1 MYLILNNI
9 DTGALYAKRITEQVN
24 RAEFQ
29 VSYAHDKFAAVEKI
43 INIFIENNFNH
54 NLDGVEEILI
64 DALADNKSS
73 TIQAI
78 RKTFSKHG
86 EMVKIM
92 LEETEFSS
100 LSRFLIST
108 KEKEVACKMT
118 QRIDMTIQEMY
129 KESYYY

>member
-9 DTGALYAKRITEQVN
+9 ETGALYAKRITEQVN

-29 VSYAHDKFAAVEKI
+29 VSYAHDKFAAVEKL

-78 RKTFSKHG
+78 RKTFSNHG

-92 LEETEFSS
+92 LEETQFSS
-100 LSRFLIST
+100 LSKFLIST
-108 KEKEVACKMT
+108 KDKDLAFTMT
-118 QRIDMTIQEMY
+118 KRSEMTIQEIY
-129 KESYYY
+129 KESYAY